1 MYLKRLKLF
10 LIFTHLIKSLN
21 HKKHPPR
28 LVYGSHKVID
38 SVTQQ
43 VILPLNLEVLR
54 YSWLFVE
61 VGTDHSL
68 LQTEQTSSVLIL
80 GKGPTFAE

>member
-28 LVYGSHKVID
+28 LVYGSHNVND

-43 VILPLNLEVLR
+43 VILPLNLEVLTP
-54 YSWLFVE
+54 
-61 VGTDHSL
+61 GSL
-68 LQTEQTSSVLIL
+68 LKLARITPYYKRNKPRVLIL